1 MLKVAGIYRADGTI
15 VFGKGRLLSWS
26 ELSEDAPPD
35 LPPSIRVELTIS
47 FKANDL
53 LLGKNGFVWATTE
66 SRQAEVIQSTLF
78 AQHINS
84 EIKSVSLEEYVLF
97 MIKVPNEN
105 DIKDAVDFIW
115 QSRSGLRLKPDW
127 VYPQGEKNKSFE
139 QWLGGHED

>member
-1 MLKVAGIYRADGTI
+1 MLKIAGIYRADGTI
-15 VFGKGRLLSWS
+15 HFGKGRMLNWN
-26 ELSEDAPPD
+26 ELSEDTPPD

-53 LLGKNGFVWATTE
+53 LLGENGFVWATIE
-66 SRQAEVIQSTLF
+66 LRQAEIIQSTLL

-84 EIKSVSLEEYVLF
+84 EIKSITLAENLLF
-97 MIKVPNEN
+97 TIKILNEN

-127 VYPQGEKNKSFE
+127 VYPEGEKNHSFE
-139 QWLGGHED
+139 EWLTGQ